1 MMADF
6 GLPYKGIESSSTVGP
21 LFWTGYDE
29 LLSILRM

>member
-6 GLPYKGIESSSTVGP
+6 DLPYKGIESSSTIGP

-29 LLSILRM
+29 SLSTLRM